1 VSLSPIQT
9 ALLPSPMRID
19 SEAAWPVPVRGEAE
33 RGGEE
38 RVRRPTSLTDGEQT
52 AEQRRDRREREM
64 LGRLRVALA
73 EPETRPAN
81 VVRRGSY
88 GVLARTPAD
97 VLDQRISA
105 LLGNGGSGS
114 LRRLDVKA

>member
-1 VSLSPIQT
+1 MSLSPIQA
-9 ALLPSPMRID
+9 ALLPPPIRID
-19 SEAAWPVPVRGEAE
+19 TDPAWHAPVRGEAQ

-38 RVRRPTSLTDGEQT
+38 PVRRPTAPTGGEHT

-81 VVRRGSY
+81 VMRRGSQ
-88 GVLARTPAD
+88 VALPRTPAD
-97 VLDQRISA
+97 ALDQRISA
-105 LLGNGGSGS
+105 LLGDSGSGS
-114 LRRLDVKA
+114 LRRLDVRA